1 MLKSV
6 AVFAV
11 LLVTLAS
18 CAKGPEITT
27 LPKDAQKPAPVT
39 ATSGSVPASV
49 PSPKIPTPPA
59 VAAKPPVALEP
70 TVVVGRTDSEIKTA
84 FGAPNLRRQ
93 DSPAEV
99 WQYLTPACA
108 LHLFFYPGASGDA
121 LVVRHIAIN
130 GRSSDNFSDLDRK
143 QCFNDY
149 LQSVKAENAF
159 AASGKS

>member
-27 LPKDAQKPAPVT
+27 LPKDAQKPATVS
-39 ATSGSVPASV
+39 ATSGSIPASKKPV
-49 PSPKIPTPPA
+49 SSPPV
-59 VAAKPPVALEP
+59 VAAKPPVALDP
-70 TVVVGRTDSEIKTA
+70 TVVVGKTDTEIKTA
-84 FGAPNLRRQ
+84 FGDPNLRRQ